1 MAALAAG
8 YSVTAQPARTPERPL
23 PGRPRAFTVAAEVS
37 HRVRRRLPSPA
48 PGRRPGTPGR
58 PPVSA
63 LTIVLALLAALSN
76 ASASV
81 LQRRAATD
89 ESDAGTGARQAL
101 RWLVRVLRRPYW
113 LAGAGLLALSTVFQ
127 AAALAVGS
135 LSLVQPLLA
144 SELLFTLAVG
154 SVVFHRRPDPRT
166 WLAFAALAVG
176 LALFLGAASPSEGR
190 PTAEPGSWLPVG
202 VAVLGVVVVVLAASR
217 LVTGPPRAG
226 LLGLASAVSFAATA
240 ALIKE
245 VMGRLGQGV
254 GVLLT
259 QWPPY
264 VALAVGTL
272 SFLLL
277 QSAFR
282 AGSLTASQPAL
293 TLGDALTSVALGWV
307 LFQEY
312 IGLGVRVLP
321 EAIGV
326 ALVGA
331 GSVGLAGATAGDQWD
346 TPPGERGDSGA
357 DDGRRGVV

>member
-1 MAALAAG
+1 MN
-8 YSVTAQPARTPERPL
+8 
-23 PGRPRAFTVAAEVS
+23 
-37 HRVRRRLPSPA
+37 
-48 PGRRPGTPGR
+48 
-58 PPVSA
+58 A
-63 LTIVLALLAALSN
+63 LTVVLALLAALCN

-89 ESDAGTGARQAL
+89 EAESGSGARQAV
-101 RWLVRVLRRPYW
+101 RWLGRVLRRPYW
-113 LAGAGLLALSTVFQ
+113 LAGAGLLGLSTVLQ

-135 LSLVQPLLA
+135 LALVQPLLA

-154 SVVFHRRPDPRT
+154 SLVFHRRPDGRT
-166 WLAFAALAVG
+166 WAAFAALAVG

-190 PTAEPGSWLPVG
+190 STAEPAAWLAVG
-202 VAVLGVVVVVLAASR
+202 AALLGLLAVVLVASR
-217 LVTGPPRAG
+217 LVRGAPRAA

-240 ALIKE
+240 ALMKE
-245 VMGRLGQGV
+245 SMGRLQQGV
-254 GVLLT
+254 TVLLSD
-259 QWPPY
+259 WPVY
-264 VALAVGTL
+264 ATLVVGAL

-326 ALVGA
+326 ALIGA
-331 GSVGLAGATAGDQWD
+331 GSIGLAGATATDGGWD
-346 TPPGERGDSGA
+346 TAPD
-357 DDGRRGVV
+357 RRGGPGPDTERSASQRS

>member
-1 MAALAAG
+1 M
-8 YSVTAQPARTPERPL
+8 
-23 PGRPRAFTVAAEVS
+23 
-37 HRVRRRLPSPA
+37 
-48 PGRRPGTPGR
+48 
-58 PPVSA
+58 SA
-63 LTIVLALLAALSN
+63 LTIVLALCAALSN

-89 ESDAGTGARQAL
+89 ESTSGSGARQAL

-113 LAGAGLLALSTVFQ
+113 LAGAGLLGLSTLLQ

-154 SVVFHRRPDPRT
+154 SVVFRRLPDRRT

-176 LALFLGAASPSEGR
+176 LSLFLGAASPSKGQT
-190 PTAEPGSWLPVG
+190 TAEPRLWLLVG
-202 VAVLGVVVVVLAASR
+202 AVVLGVVAAVVAASR
-217 LVTGPPRAG
+217 LVRGAARAA

-240 ALIKE
+240 ALLKE
-245 VMGRLGQGV
+245 VMGRLGQSGV
-254 GVLLT
+254 GAVLT

-264 VALAVGTL
+264 ATLVVGGL

-312 IGLGVRVLP
+312 IGLGVRVVP

-326 ALVGA
+326 ALIGA
-331 GSVGLAGATAGDQWD
+331 GSVGLARATATDGGWD
-346 TPPGERGDSGA
+346 TTPDERGGPGSDAERSA
-357 DDGRRGVV
+357 SQRS